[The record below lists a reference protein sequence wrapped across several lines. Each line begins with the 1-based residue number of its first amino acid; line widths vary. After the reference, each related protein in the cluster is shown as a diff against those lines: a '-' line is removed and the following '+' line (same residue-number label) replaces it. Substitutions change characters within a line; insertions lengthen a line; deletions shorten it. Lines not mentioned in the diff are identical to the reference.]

1 MVNTHYKNVLLWI
14 ERKRFMLLLLSTI
27 LTLVLPAFA
36 GNGLLSA
43 ILFVVTLSFLFVQ
56 SMVVANVRKS
66 QKRLVRSIVLIM
78 ILISG
83 LEPAGIDSVYI
94 VVVKMTF
101 FVVFFIFVISYL
113 IRFIT
118 RSATVDRN
126 VLITSINVYL
136 LSGIIG
142 ASLCMVCY
150 RIYPDA
156 YNFPAYIPRPDFVS
170 FLYYSFIT
178 MSTVGYG
185 DITPR
190 IQETQTLAYFISI
203 TGQLYVAIIIA
214 FLIGKFL
221 MQNDRKK
228 EDHYRDQNG

>member
-1 MVNTHYKNVLLWI
+1 MANQYYIKALRWI
-14 ERKRFMLLLLSTI
+14 ENKRFSLLLLSTV
-27 LTLVLPAFA
+27 LTLVLPAFS

-43 ILFVVTLSFLFVQ
+43 ILFVVAVSFLFVQ

-66 QKRLVRSIVLIM
+66 RKRLLRIIVLTM
-78 ILISG
+78 ILLSV
-83 LEPAGIDSVYI
+83 LEPAGIDSIYI
-94 VVVKMTF
+94 VVIKMTF
-101 FVVFFIFVISYL
+101 FVAFFIFVIFYL

-118 RSATVDRN
+118 RSATVDKN

-142 ASLCMVCY
+142 ASLCMVFY

-156 YNFPAYIPRPDFVS
+156 YTFPSYMDPPVFVN

-185 DITPR
+185 DVTPR
-190 IQETQTLAYFISI
+190 IPETQTLAYFISI

-214 FLIGKFL
+214 FLIGKLL
-221 MQNDRKK
+221 MQGNQKK
-228 EDHYRDQNG
+228 EDQSADKME